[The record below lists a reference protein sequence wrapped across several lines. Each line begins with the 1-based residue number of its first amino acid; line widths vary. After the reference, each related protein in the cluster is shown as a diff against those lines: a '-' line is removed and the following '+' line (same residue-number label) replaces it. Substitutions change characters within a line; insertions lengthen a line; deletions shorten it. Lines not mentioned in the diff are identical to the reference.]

1 MQHTGSE
8 RVREREITA
17 AVSLTDA
24 RGDLNPAAV
33 GYTRTQLHDTSGVT
47 RRAWGRNKRWEY
59 WSVIGP
65 RFMVSLTVSAVDY
78 AGVQEVW
85 VFDRATGAE
94 HHAAAIMPFARG
106 VELPGSLASGPARV
120 RTRSL
125 QIEVDPLDGGAWR
138 LAVRIAGV
146 SAELRATPPAGSEAL
161 GVVVPW
167 SDRRFQYTVKAVAIP
182 TTGTVRIGDEEFPID
197 AGGPAWGVLD
207 HGRGRWPYDVRWNW
221 AAGSGIVDGR
231 RIGIQLGGQW
241 TVGTG
246 ATENALF
253 VDGRLHK
260 ISEELEWDFDPANY
274 LAPWHIRGERADLA
288 FTPFHDKVSRTA
300 LGIISTRTDQCFG
313 HWSGWMST
321 DDGERVR
328 VDGAVGFAEDV
339 HNRW

>member
-1 MQHTGSE
+1 MTA
-8 RVREREITA
+8 ERELTA
-17 AVSLTDA
+17 PVALTDA
-24 RGDLNPAAV
+24 RGNLNPDAV
-33 GYTRTQLHDTSGVT
+33 GFTRTQLHDTSGVT

-65 RFMVSLTVSAVDY
+65 RWMVSLTVSAVDY

-85 VFDRATGAE
+85 LFDRESGRE
-94 HHAAAIMPFARG
+94 WHASAIMPFARG
-106 VELPGSLASGPARV
+106 VEIPASLGGGPARV
-120 RTRSL
+120 RTRTLEAS
-125 QIEVDPLDGGAWR
+125 IEPREGGAWR
-138 LAVRIAGV
+138 LAARIPGV
-146 SAELRATPPAGSEAL
+146 EVDLLATPPAGSEAL

-167 SDRRFQYTVKAVAIP
+167 SRERFQYTVKAVAIP
-182 TTGTVRIGDEEFPID
+182 TTGTVRVDGAEHAID

-246 ATENALF
+246 STENGLF

-260 ISEELEWDFDPANY
+260 ISEEFTWEYDTSDY
-274 LAPWHIRGERADLA
+274 LAPWRVHGERADLR

-321 DDGERVR
+321 DDGERAS
-328 VDGAVGFAEDV
+328 VDGAIGFAEDV